1 MAKISPSIL
10 AGDFVNLER
19 SVNEIA
25 ASGAEWVHVDVMDG
39 TFVPNITIG
48 MPVVRALRRI
58 TDLTLDVHLMV
69 DRPIRFVEDFCKA
82 GVDLLTIH
90 VEADTVE
97 NTLAALDKIASF
109 GCKPAVSI
117 KPETPAEAVVPF
129 LEKCGMVL
137 VMTVEPG
144 FGGQRFRYDM
154 MPKLRALRELRDR
167 RNPGCLLQVDGGV
180 DLITAPVCKENGAD
194 ILVTGSAFFRAADR
208 ISFVKAIQA

>member
-1 MAKISPSIL
+1 MAKISASIL
-10 AGDFVNLER
+10 AGDFVHLER

-25 ASGAEWVHVDVMDG
+25 TSGAEWVHVDVMDG

-69 DRPIRFVEDFCKA
+69 DRPIRFVEDFCNIGA
-82 GVDLLTIH
+82 DILTIH

-97 NTLAALDKIASF
+97 NTLAALDKIASC

-117 KPETPAEAVVPF
+117 MPETPAKVVLPF

-144 FGGQRFRYDM
+144 FGGQSFRYDM
-154 MPKLRALRELRDR
+154 MPKLCAIRELRDQ

-180 DLITAPVCKENGAD
+180 DLFTASVCKENGAD
-194 ILVTGSAFFRAADR
+194 ILVAGSSFFGAADR
-208 ISFVKAIQA
+208 IQFVKAIQA